1 MQLDLEN
8 TSPPLRLTLEVDGQM
23 ADMFA
28 IFEKT
33 AYTWTGTLR
42 DDAGAAVNITGW
54 ALRLKLFPKRTG
66 AALKEWTTGG
76 GGLTLTVPASGKFTI
91 TVAATDVAV
100 SEDVVHGI
108 YELVAY
114 SAGSLAGAVTGR
126 VQGPAEVI
134 EVEHEP

>member
-66 AALKEWTTGG
+66 AALKE
-76 GGLTLTVPASGKFTI
+76 
-91 TVAATDVAV
+91 
-100 SEDVVHGI
+100 
-108 YELVAY
+108 
-114 SAGSLAGAVTGR
+114 
-126 VQGPAEVI
+126 
-134 EVEHEP
+134 